1 MPVFVDNAIAQFEN
15 VNSLRGYP
23 FERADSLVDRC
34 GRSLSQ
40 DVIVEVHMAVPAT
53 GSQIPRVKL
62 SSVHLSPAMV
72 SACFKSEFEGKTRAL
87 AVTVAAGNFRPY
99 MPYMLDRLYG
109 SEDIGGVV
117 TVGDR
122 DFPGFPE
129 TYFFDDAVVHSCCV
143 AAAKPAGLRS
153 IVDRRTGE
161 MLSGDVRMSF
171 SSHIVSNKD
180 GKMFSLSLED
190 GSANELASE
199 CVGGTSAGICGAT
212 PIKSINGVAPDKEGN
227 IVLWFH

>member
-1 MPVFVDNAIAQFEN
+1 
-15 VNSLRGYP
+15 
-23 FERADSLVDRC
+23 
-34 GRSLSQ
+34 
-40 DVIVEVHMAVPAT
+40 
-53 GSQIPRVKL
+53 
-62 SSVHLSPAMV
+62 MV
-72 SACFKSEFEGKTRAL
+72 SACFKSEFEGKARAL
-87 AVTVAAGNFRPY
+87 AVTVAAGDFRPY

-117 TVGDR
+117 TFGDI

-129 TYFFDDAVVHSCCV
+129 TYFFDDAIVHPCCV

-171 SSHIVSNKD
+171 SGHIVSNKD
-180 GKMFSLSLED
+180 GKMFSLSLEN

-199 CVGGTSAGICGAT
+199 CVGGTSAGTCGAT